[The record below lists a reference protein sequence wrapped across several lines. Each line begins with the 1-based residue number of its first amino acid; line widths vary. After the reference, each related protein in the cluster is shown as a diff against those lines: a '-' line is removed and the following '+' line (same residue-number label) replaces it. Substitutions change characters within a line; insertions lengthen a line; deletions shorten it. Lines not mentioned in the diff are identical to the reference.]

1 MSEEKETKNKLPPIR
16 KDDLIT
22 LLGQK
27 ANFYKKDTARIVD
40 ALIEILAEAI
50 QNEQEIRVKGL
61 FNLTYQHVTPE
72 RFHNVLTGE
81 WEEGKKYTRC
91 SLTLARQLRDL
102 AIPDLTK
109 RKIYQTRQ
117 AELRRAGIISEDDF
131 DENENFDDIDDVDG
145 VDEVDNFDNE

>member
-72 RFHNVLTGE
+72 RFHNALTGE
-81 WEEGKKYTRC
+81 FEEGREYTRC
-91 SLTLARQLRDL
+91 VLTLARQLKDY
-102 AIPDLTK
+102 AIKDEKK
-109 RKIYQTRQ
+109 RKLYQTRQ
-117 AELRRAGIISEDDF
+117 AELRRAGLLDSDEFDENDDF
-131 DENENFDDIDDVDG
+131 DDADN
-145 VDEVDNFDNE
+145 VDNK